1 MDFRCSISF
10 EIMRVWEL
18 KDVITNTY
26 SNLSNLFIQGDSWL
40 MDIIEDDFLGL
51 CDQKRHNVCQI
62 LDD

>member
-1 MDFRCSISF
+1 
-10 EIMRVWEL
+10 MRVWEL

-26 SNLSNLFIQGDSWL
+26 SNLSNLLIQGDSWL
-40 MDIIEDDFLGL
+40 MDITADDFLGL